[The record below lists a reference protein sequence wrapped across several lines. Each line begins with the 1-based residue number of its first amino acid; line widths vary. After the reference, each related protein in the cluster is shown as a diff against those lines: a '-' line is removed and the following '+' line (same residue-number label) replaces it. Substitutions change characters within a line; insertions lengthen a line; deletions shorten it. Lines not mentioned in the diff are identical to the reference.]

1 MQEWRRSR
9 RGLYR
14 RGRLSRPVARHVR
27 SLALLVV
34 ALSAIVVTSGSSAQ
48 PRNMLGSLTGQLLV
62 ATSEMPDPRFART
75 VIYMVRHDTSGAQG
89 VVVNRPLGEIPLA
102 LLLEQMGMD
111 KRGAA
116 GSVRLHAGGPVE
128 SRRLLVLHTAEYSA
142 EGTLP
147 VKDGISITWEP
158 EILQA
163 LAQGKGPRR
172 VLFALGYA
180 GWASGQLEAE
190 MKTGAWVR
198 ASADQALVFDDDYE
212 GKWDRARAR
221 RKIDL

>member
-1 MQEWRRSR
+1 MPQRPASQRSF
-9 RGLYR
+9 
-14 RGRLSRPVARHVR
+14 SRVLRSHPVASRVGG
-27 SLALLVV
+27 LALLAV
-34 ALSAIVVTSGSSAQ
+34 ALSAMVLASGGSTQ
-48 PRNMLGSLTGQLLV
+48 PRITPGSLAGQLLV

-75 VIYMVRHDTSGAQG
+75 VIYLIRHDASGAQG

-111 KRGAA
+111 TRGAA
-116 GSVRLHAGGPVE
+116 GSVRLHSGGPVE
-128 SRRLLVLHTAEYSA
+128 TRRMLVLHSAEYSA

-147 VKDGISITWEP
+147 VKDGIAITWQP

-163 LAQGKGPRR
+163 IAQGKGPRR

-180 GWASGQLEAE
+180 GWAPGQLEAE
-190 MKTGAWVR
+190 MKAGGWVR
-198 ASADQALVFDDDYE
+198 ASADQGLVFDDDYKS
-212 GKWDRARAR
+212 KWDRATSR